1 MGQFGILGKKLG
13 LVKLAFVGLREVG
26 DKWGGGSRP
35 EFYESGTR
43 RRTGERTFVA
53 EQIDKE
59 SLGFKTLSKSA
70 IPIVRS
76 RSINFTATGLRP
88 FTRVY
93 VFFDGKDVNAHV
105 TPDSDSTTDATPVV
119 KSIDR

>member
-1 MGQFGILGKKLG
+1 MGRRQR
-13 LVKLAFVGLREVG
+13 A
-26 DKWGGGSRP
+26 

-70 IPIVRS
+70 IPVVRS
-76 RSINFTATGLRP
+76 RSINLLQ
-88 FTRVY
+88 
-93 VFFDGKDVNAHV
+93 
-105 TPDSDSTTDATPVV
+105 VV
-119 KSIDR
+119 CDLLLEFMRF